1 MTRSTLA
8 YVQRLTGLG
17 IMAFIVRVFNSL
29 FVKLLSAEPRMK
41 KTADQSAMDATIAP
55 SDPVSWMASMACVC
69 GSDARLDGIGELS
82 DDIYHCGFISS

>member
-1 MTRSTLA
+1 
-8 YVQRLTGLG
+8 
-17 IMAFIVRVFNSL
+17 
-29 FVKLLSAEPRMK
+29 MK